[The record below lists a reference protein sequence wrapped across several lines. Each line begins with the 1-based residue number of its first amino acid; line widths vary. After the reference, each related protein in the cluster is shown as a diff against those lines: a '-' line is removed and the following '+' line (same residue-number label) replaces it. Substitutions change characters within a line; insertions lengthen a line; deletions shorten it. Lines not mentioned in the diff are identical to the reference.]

1 MRNARIA
8 CAVWVWMAAWPAAAQ
23 TPAAET
29 QLVPPPSW
37 AFNDIACAPAL
48 DRGTRDKSQKN
59 TRPALRVVG
68 VQDGAY
74 RELLAP
80 PALLVVSGGSNAGL
94 EPGQRYFLRRRVTPM
109 TGLDE
114 IPAIHTSGWV
124 QIVGVDTA
132 VATAEILHACEGILL
147 DDYLEPF
154 TAPTIA
160 ARPLPGT
167 VPQFENMGHIVTGV
181 DGAHTGGVGNTMTI
195 DRGTNAGVALGQRF
209 VVFRDKRELNVD
221 TTNASKELA
230 ELTKNAPLVEI
241 GEVLVVSVRPEDATV
256 QITVAKDA
264 ISKNDLVAPIR

>member
-1 MRNARIA
+1 MRKASIA
-8 CAVWVWMAAWPAAAQ
+8 CAVSVWLAASPAAAQ
-23 TPAAET
+23 TPAAES

-37 AFNDIACAPAL
+37 AFNDIACAPTL
-48 DRGTRDKSQKN
+48 DMEARGKSQKKAQA
-59 TRPALRVVG
+59 TLRVVG

-94 EPGQRYFLRRRVTPM
+94 EPGQRYFVRRRVVPL
-109 TGLDE
+109 TGLEE
-114 IPAIHTSGWV
+114 IPTVHTSGWV
-124 QIVGVDTA
+124 QIVGVDTL

-195 DRGTNAGVALGQRF
+195 DRGTNAGIELGQRF

-221 TTNASKELA
+221 TSQASKELA
-230 ELTKNAPLVEI
+230 EGTKNAPLVEI
-241 GEVLVVSVRPEDATV
+241 GEVLVVSVRPNDATV

-264 ISKNDLVAPIR
+264 ISKDDLVAPIR